1 MITITKSPEETT
13 ELAKEIAKKIT
24 SGTVVLLEGELGAG
38 KTQFVKGLAEGL
50 GIDEVVTSPTFVI
63 VNEYKGKDLTLY
75 HIDLY
80 RLDGF
85 PSEDIDIDEMLEDGV
100 VAVEWWE
107 KDRDFFRAYKPRL
120 EVYFKILDDKTRQ
133 LKLDWVK

>member
-1 MITITKSPEETT
+1 MITVTKSPEETI

-24 SGTVVLLEGELGAG
+24 SGTMVLLEGELGAG

-50 GIDEVVTSPTFVI
+50 GVDEVVTSPTFVI

-107 KDRDFFRAYKPRL
+107 KERDFFRAYRPRL
-120 EVYFKILDDKTRQ
+120 EVHFKILDNRTRE